1 MSYLWDLTNI
11 IAGGGNNEYEM
22 SANDT
27 GYVDVVANYDWKAQ
41 PIDKDWLT
49 SHTPYIELTEFKLS
63 RGTGLQRFIYNM
75 QAAANSGGNALKT
88 IDNTLSKNF
97 ITDKITSA
105 VNTVAGFTKDIFSST
120 QTLSSIADK
129 TKTVYNTYGN
139 TAGGF
144 DYEKTVL
151 EPYDKM
157 YICNPTGWV
166 FKFPYFADNPSKT
179 MPNTFGDSSNTVF
192 DNKLVKEV
200 ADVVNKGAM
209 GLDATLQSITSGVE
223 GDMETIKSYNFAKQG
238 ANIEFSFPLLNTGS
252 IESIQKNYQLVQLLK
267 YQSRPFRLSQNL
279 LTPVNIYKVSIPGD
293 RFIPYAFINNI
304 EIEMQGTRVFYSKQ
318 EKEPITISVNGEPQ
332 PIDVIIPEAY
342 KISITMGS
350 LVNDSRNSILYG
362 MDVTKFDT

>member
-11 IAGGGNNEYEM
+11 KAGGGNNEYEM

-63 RGTGLQRFIYNM
+63 RGTGLQRFLYNM
-75 QAAANSGGNALKT
+75 QAAANSGNNALET
-88 IDNTLSKNF
+88 INSKIGVNIYDEIKNTATSVINGIDKVISKSN
-97 ITDKITSA
+97 
-105 VNTVAGFTKDIFSST
+105 
-120 QTLSSIADK
+120 TLSSI
-129 TKTVYNTYGN
+129 TKSTK
-139 TAGGF
+139 GGF

-151 EPYDKM
+151 APYDKM
-157 YICNPTGWV
+157 YICNPTGWI

-200 ADVVNKGAM
+200 ADVINKGAM

-362 MDVTKFDT
+362 MDVTKFDTKFDT